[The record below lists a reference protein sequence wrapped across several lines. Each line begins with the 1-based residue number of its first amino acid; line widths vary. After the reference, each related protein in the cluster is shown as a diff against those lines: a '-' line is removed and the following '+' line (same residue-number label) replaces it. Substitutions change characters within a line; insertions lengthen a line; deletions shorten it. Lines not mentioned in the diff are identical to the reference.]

1 MKTVFPEIQKNFGFG
16 CMRFPLKGEE
26 VDIPAV
32 TQMVDAFLEA
42 GFNYFDTAMFYHGG
56 KSELVLKQCLT
67 SRYPRD
73 RFVLTDKLSVHSF
86 KHRDEVI
93 PMFEKQLEKCGVEYF
108 DFYFYHALNAQRHAR
123 FTEERIYDIGLQLLK
138 EGRFRH
144 LGMSFHDSAEVLDQI
159 LTEHPE
165 IEVVQLQLN
174 YADWIDPKIQSGA
187 CYEVC
192 RKHGKP
198 VMVMEPVK
206 GGALAILPEEA
217 TVQMTSGSPASYALR
232 YAAGFEN
239 VIMVLSGMSNL
250 DQVMDNIRT
259 MTNFVPLNEQEMQ
272 TIDRVRTI
280 FQGQNKVPC
289 TACRYCVDGCPAGL
303 DIPEIFACF
312 NGKRAKAEED
322 MDERYAALPVKAD
335 SCVGC
340 GHCETVCP
348 QKLHIRRLLADVASA
363 F

>member
-1 MKTVFPEIQKNFGFG
+1 MGTFFPEIKKNFGFG
-16 CMRFPLKGEE
+16 CMRFPTVDDE
-26 VDIPAV
+26 VDTDAV
-32 TQMVDAFLEA
+32 TQMVDTFLQA

-86 KHRDEVI
+86 KHRDEII

-123 FTEERIYDIGLQLLK
+123 FTQERVYEIGKQLL
-138 EGRFRH
+138 EQGRFRH
-144 LGMSFHDSAEVLDQI
+144 LGMSFHDSAEVLDEI
-159 LTEHPE
+159 LTQHPE

-174 YADWIDPKIQSGA
+174 YVDWIDPKIQSEK
-187 CYEVC
+187 CWQVC

-206 GGALAILPEEA
+206 GGALANLPEEA
-217 TVQMTSGSPASYALR
+217 VKLMKDGSPASYALR
-232 YAAGFEN
+232 FAAGCQD
-239 VIMVLSGMSNL
+239 VVMVLSGMSDL
-250 DQVMDNIRT
+250 QQVLDNIRT
-259 MTNFVPLNEQEMQ
+259 MTDFRPLTQEEHQMLEQ
-272 TIDRVRTI
+272 VRTI
-280 FQGQNKVPC
+280 YQGQNKIPC

-303 DIPEIFACF
+303 DIPELFACL
-312 NGKRAKAEED
+312 NAKHQKEED
-322 MDERYAALPVKAD
+322 PERRYAALPVKAD
-335 SCVGC
+335 ACVGC
-340 GHCETVCP
+340 GHCEGVCP
-348 QKLHIRRLLADVASA
+348 QKLSIRRLLKDVTEA